1 MKRAPARESDLN
13 RPKNPNHGGALDLG
27 SSYGDEVADY
37 DEPSSTEKA
46 RKVNG
51 EEEEY
56 GSSEDDLE
64 DEALLEEGELN
75 EA

>member
-13 RPKNPNHGGALDLG
+13 RPQNPNHAGALDLG
-27 SSYGDEVADY
+27 SSYGDEVAED
-37 DEPSSTEKA
+37 PSSAEKA
-46 RKVNG
+46 RNING
-51 EEEEY
+51 DEDEY
-56 GSSEDDLE
+56 GSSEDLE